1 MRAVIPYLL
10 CLLVGALAACSSN
23 DETTT
28 TTTTTQALQGPVRP
42 VRELVSGGARLRGGT
57 FRMDVQIGRPL
68 AHVPVRAGDVSA
80 RPAAVVTP

>member
-28 TTTTTQALQGPVRP
+28 TTRALQGSVRP
-42 VRELVSGGARLRGGT
+42 ARELVSGGARLRGGT
-57 FRMDVQIGRPL
+57 LRMDVQIGRPL
-68 AHVPVRAGDVSA
+68 AHVPVRANDTVA